1 MRIHHPVVRI
11 THWTNA
17 VTMTV
22 MIGSGWQ
29 IYNASPLFPFVFPT
43 RLTLGGWLGD
53 YEIARRVHFLAMAG
67 IAVFIMVHRA
77 LIAIVPRTL
86 RPMVTG
92 RA

>member
-1 MRIHHPVVRI
+1 MRIHPPVVRI

-53 YEIARRVHFLAMAG
+53 
-67 IAVFIMVHRA
+67 
-77 LIAIVPRTL
+77 
-86 RPMVTG
+86 
-92 RA
+92 